1 MQYKTILLGILL
13 LATSCTRL
21 KLEKELEL
29 FTQTEIQL
37 PKNLAIVQN
46 GAFQDLSFD
55 IPKHPIKLI
64 IYYSPESCSSCQAAH
79 LYKLEQLFCYK
90 SDKHLFTPMIIMSP
104 DEQQYALTLK
114 LLKSQTNPFP
124 VYLDR
129 KDEFRQLNPNL
140 PKDTRFHT
148 FLLDR
153 HNHIVLI
160 GDPLLNTDMRKLFE
174 STLNNMLSHN
184 GEYIPEK

>member
-55 IPKHPIKLI
+55 N
-64 IYYSPESCSSCQAAH
+64 
-79 LYKLEQLFCYK
+79 
-90 SDKHLFTPMIIMSP
+90 
-104 DEQQYALTLK
+104 
-114 LLKSQTNPFP
+114 LLQS
-124 VYLDR
+124 
-129 KDEFRQLNPNL
+129 
-140 PKDTRFHT
+140 
-148 FLLDR
+148 
-153 HNHIVLI
+153 
-160 GDPLLNTDMRKLFE
+160 RKLFILP
-174 STLNNMLSHN
+174 SRSFIQVRAIVLL
-184 GEYIPEK
+184 

>member
-90 SDKHLFTPMIIMSP
+90 SDKHLSFI
-104 DEQQYALTLK
+104 K
-114 LLKSQTNPFP
+114 
-124 VYLDR
+124 
-129 KDEFRQLNPNL
+129 
-140 PKDTRFHT
+140 
-148 FLLDR
+148 
-153 HNHIVLI
+153 
-160 GDPLLNTDMRKLFE
+160 
-174 STLNNMLSHN
+174 
-184 GEYIPEK
+184 